1 MQDLNVVGWRGRT
14 EPKWVYTEFLESRE
28 RAVSRFFRPMHEGIV
43 DGDEH
48 VAVIIIYFHPINECV
63 AV

>member
-1 MQDLNVVGWRGRT
+1 MVGWRGKDRAQVG
-14 EPKWVYTEFLESRE
+14 VYTEFLESRE

-48 VAVIIIYFHPINECV
+48 VAVITPYIIFSVQLMNV
-63 AV
+63 

>member
-1 MQDLNVVGWRGRT
+1 MEGKDRAQVG
-14 EPKWVYTEFLESRE
+14 VYTEILESRE
-28 RAVSRFFRPMHEGIV
+28 RAVSRVFRWMHEGIV